1 MSSAYIIKIDSDE
14 TKRILNENL
23 PALKDDP
30 SSELISFNRVEL
42 NGKGS
47 DFKVQVTLDVKEGVT
62 AAYLCA
68 LKNVIENNAKMP
80 ASFEINFQDGGA
92 TESQIK
98 ELWLFFAERA
108 GEART
113 WILSTRPSFAGD
125 KMELIC
131 ENEFIAGK
139 LSDFRVQ
146 ASIRKAIRDF
156 FARDI
161 EIASVKTT
169 AVSADQPAA
178 EPEAASIKITGKR
191 ERESKV
197 LVKEE
202 IKGIVKSINSISE
215 AGKYIL
221 EGRVFFDPDAE
232 PIRELKNKKGT
243 YIISFYITDDEDTLK
258 CIAFIDENDGLRDT
272 LSALSYVRLSAEVSY
287 DDRDGELS
295 AKVRRINRIKAP
307 ERHDGA
313 AEKRVELHAHTKLS
327 AMDSLMALDDYIKT
341 AASWGHTAVAIT
353 DHGVVHSF
361 PDAYKRLVD
370 YYEKKHKD
378 LFVKGR
384 TRREGYMDAIEKRGA
399 TKLIFGMEG
408 YLVDDREAKD
418 EEHDK
423 PWHII
428 ILAKNYTGLK
438 NLYKIVSASH
448 LEYFYKKPRIPRSL
462 LNANREGLVLGTACY
477 LGELYQAILEQKQE
491 KVIEEIAARYDYF
504 EIQPDTNNMFLLKNG
519 TLASIEDLH
528 RINRRIVELGKKM
541 YKPVAATC
549 DAHFLNKKDRTYREF
564 LMLAMGFEEADAEL
578 YLRTTDEMLEAFA
591 YLGPELSKEVVITA
605 PQKIA
610 ALIEPALEPV
620 PSKIHPPSLPDADN
634 KIREA
639 TWNRAAELY
648 GDDILP
654 EVKERIDRELKSI
667 IGNNYAVLYLIA
679 KVMVERSN
687 MDGYIVGSRGSVGSS
702 IVAFLCGISEVN
714 PLQAHH
720 LCPKCKYMEFIDTE
734 LAGVDMDS
742 KKCPHCKTEMGRDG
756 FNIPFETFMG
766 FKGDKV
772 PDIDLNFSGEY
783 QEKIHNFLIN
793 MFGKDKVF
801 KAGTINTLQQNAIK
815 KDFMNKYI
823 EKTGANLKNAEKMRL
838 AMGCADVKRGTGQH
852 PGGLMLVPDDKEIC
866 DFTPVQFAPDKESI
880 TTHFDYHFI
889 HDTLVKIDAL
899 GHELPTSLKHICEDL
914 NIKVTDIP
922 IDDKQTMQI
931 FSSLKPLNVN
941 PENYDS
947 QIGTLGVPE
956 FGTGF
961 LRQMLNDTK
970 PKTFSELVYISGL
983 SHGTNV
989 WLGNAQELINKKT
1002 ATLKEVISTRDDIM
1016 EYLIRKGLEKGL
1028 AFSIMESVRR
1038 GRGLTPEF
1046 EKAMKEHKV
1055 PEWYIE
1061 SCKKIK
1067 YMFPKA
1073 HAVAYTIMSFRI
1085 AYIKIHHP
1093 EHFYADYLNRDIG
1106 GFEYE
1111 FMAMDLEAVKKRLRE
1126 SRFMKDADKKEKD
1139 RFKVLEVLVEMKD
1152 RGYIFSKVDL
1162 YKSHP
1167 TRFTVKDGKI
1177 LPPLIAVP
1185 GLGEKVAVSV
1195 SIERNKSQFTSVEDL
1210 VKRTKVNKSVVEFM
1224 KLNNLAGSLP
1234 DSDQAVLF

>member
-1 MSSAYIIKIDSDE
+1 MSSAYIIKIDSEE
-14 TKRILNENL
+14 TKKILNENL

-30 SSELISFNRVEL
+30 SSELISFKRVEL
-42 NGKGS
+42 AGKGN
-47 DFKVQVTLDVKEGVT
+47 DYKVEVTIDIKEGVT
-62 AAYLCA
+62 AVYLCA
-68 LKNVIENNAKMP
+68 LKGVIENNAKIP
-80 ASFEINFQDGGA
+80 ASFIVNFDRGA
-92 TESQIK
+92 ASDNQIK
-98 ELWLFFAERA
+98 QLWAFFAERIDD
-108 GEART
+108 ART
-113 WILSTRPSFAGD
+113 WLLSTKPSFPGNGMA
-125 KMELIC
+125 LTC

-139 LSDFRVQ
+139 LSDFRIQ
-146 ASIRKAIRDF
+146 ASIRKGIREF
-156 FARDI
+156 FGRDI
-161 EIASVKTT
+161 EITSVK
-169 AVSADQPAA
+169 AGEQPVEQHPA
-178 EPEAASIKITGKR
+178 ETEAASIKITGKR
-191 ERESKV
+191 EKDSKV

-202 IKGIVKSINSISE
+202 IKGAVKPINTIAE

-221 EGRVFFDPDAE
+221 EGRVFFDQDAE
-232 PIRELKNKKGT
+232 AISELRNKKGT
-243 YIISFYITDDEDTLK
+243 YIAKFYITDDTDTLK
-258 CIAFIDENDGLRDT
+258 CITFLDENDGLRDT
-272 LSALSYVRLSAEVSY
+272 LSSLSYIRLSAEVSY
-287 DDRDGELS
+287 DERDGELS
-295 AKVRRINRIKAP
+295 AKVKRINRIKAP
-307 ERHDGA
+307 ERHDNA
-313 AEKRVELHAHTKLS
+313 PEKRVELHAHTKLS

-341 AASWGHTAVAIT
+341 AAEWGHTALAIT

-361 PDAYKRLVD
+361 PDAYNRLVG

-378 LFVKGR
+378 LFPKGR
-384 TRREGYMDAIEKRGA
+384 PRREAYLEAIEKRGA
-399 TKLIFGMEG
+399 AKLIFGMEG
-408 YLVDDREAKD
+408 YLVDDRDARD
-418 EEHDK
+418 ENHDK

-428 ILAKNYTGLK
+428 ILARNLTGLK

-462 LNANREGLVLGTACY
+462 LNKHREGLILGTACY

-491 KVIEEIAARYDYF
+491 KVIEEIAAGYDYF

-519 TLASIEDLH
+519 TLASMEDLH
-528 RINRRIVELGKKM
+528 RINKKIVELGKKM

-549 DAHFLNKKDRTYREF
+549 DVHFLNKKDRTYREF

-578 YLRTTDEMLEAFA
+578 YLRTTDEMLEEFA
-591 YLGPELSKEVVITA
+591 YLGPELAREVVITA
-605 PQKIA
+605 PHKIA

-639 TWNRAAELY
+639 TWKRADELY
-648 GDDILP
+648 GDKILP
-654 EVKERIDRELKSI
+654 EVKERIERELKSI

-687 MDGYIVGSRGSVGSS
+687 QDGYIVGSRGSVGSS

-714 PLQAHH
+714 PLQAHY
-720 LCPKCKYMEFIDTE
+720 LCPECRHMEFIDTE
-734 LAGVDMDS
+734 LAGVDMDP
-742 KKCPHCKTEMGRDG
+742 KKCPQCKVEMARDG

-793 MFGKDKVF
+793 MFGKEKVF

-823 EKTGANLKNAEKMRL
+823 EKTGSNLKNAEKMRL

-852 PGGLMLVPDDKEIC
+852 PGGLMLVPDDKEIF
-866 DFTPVQFAPDKESI
+866 DFTPVQYAPDKESI

-899 GHELPTSLKHICEDL
+899 GHELPTSLKHICEAL
-914 NIKVTDIP
+914 NLKVTDIP
-922 IDDKQTMQI
+922 IDDKKTMQI

-983 SHGTNV
+983 SHGTSV

-1046 EKAMKEHKV
+1046 EKAMKENKV
-1055 PEWYIE
+1055 PDWYIE

-1111 FMAMDLEAVKKRLRE
+1111 FMAMDMDAIKKRLRE
-1126 SRFMKDADKKEKD
+1126 SKFIKEPDKKEKD
-1139 RFKVLEVLVEMKD
+1139 RLRVLEVLFEMKE
-1152 RGYIFSKVDL
+1152 RGFGFSKVDL
-1162 YKSHP
+1162 YQSHA

-1177 LPPLIAVP
+1177 LPPLTAVP
-1185 GLGEKVAVSV
+1185 GLGEKVAVSIF
-1195 SIERNKSQFTSVEDL
+1195 IERQKSDFSSVEDL
-1210 VKRTKVNKSVVEFM
+1210 VKRTKVNKNVVEFM
-1224 KLNNLAGSLP
+1224 RLNKIAGSLP